1 MDRSCSQVLKP
12 MIGREGRKVGIPM
25 CVCYFTGMEPIGFII
40 FSIIILAALPPLE
53 ARTVSQCNST
63 NHNHR
68 LNVGWNFNCNTF
80 ITQHSQCDT
89 VQVLGRC
96 HL

>member
-1 MDRSCSQVLKP
+1 
-12 MIGREGRKVGIPM
+12 MIGREGRKEGIPM

-53 ARTVSQCNST
+53 ARTVLQCNST

-68 LNVGWNFNCNTF
+68 LKVGWNFNCNTF